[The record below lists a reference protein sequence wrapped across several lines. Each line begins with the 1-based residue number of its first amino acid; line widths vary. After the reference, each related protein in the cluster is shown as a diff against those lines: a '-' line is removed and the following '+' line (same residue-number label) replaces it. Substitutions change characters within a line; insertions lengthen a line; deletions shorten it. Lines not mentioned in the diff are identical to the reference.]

1 MDLTQLRMF
10 CLVADSGSMARAAEQ
25 LQRVPSNLTTRLRQ
39 LELELGTDL
48 FIREKQRLRLSPAGH
63 NFLGYARKILA
74 LSDEALTMS
83 HSGAP
88 GGQLV
93 LGTEEPAALLWLP
106 ELLAQFHSRFP
117 QVAISLKCAAGS
129 QLLDEVSH
137 GDLAAALVSCPIDN
151 EALHHCR
158 IVSDR
163 LVLITSR
170 QHPAVN
176 QAKDLDGAVIL
187 QAADA
192 SDYRSR
198 LTDWSRGQSTLSG
211 PWNTVNSLSTLVAS
225 VAGGTGAAFLPQS
238 VLNAIP
244 GGSQVQ
250 VHLLPETVADIAVEL
265 VWRRDAFGPN
275 VEALKKLMIKRFS

>member
-83 HSGAP
+83 HSGTP
-88 GGQLV
+88 GGQFL
-93 LGTEEPAALLWLP
+93 LGAEESAALLLLP
-106 ELLAQFHSRFP
+106 ELLAQFHHRFP
-117 QVAISLKCAAGS
+117 QVAITLKCADGA
-129 QLLDEVSH
+129 QLVDEVSH
-137 GDLAAALVSCPIDN
+137 GALAAALVSCPIDN
-151 EALHHCR
+151 DALHHCR

-163 LVLITSR
+163 LVLITSH
-170 QHPAVN
+170 QHPKVH
-176 QAKDLDGAVIL
+176 QAKDLAGAVIL

-198 LTDWSRGQSTLSG
+198 LSAWSRGQSTLSG
-211 PWNTVNSLSTLVAS
+211 PWITVNSLTTLLAS

-238 VLNAIP
+238 VLTALP
-244 GGSQVQ
+244 GGNQVQ
-250 VHLLPETVADIAVEL
+250 IHPLPDTVADISVEL

-275 VEALKKLMIKRFS
+275 VEALKKLMIERFS

>member
-83 HSGAP
+83 HSGTP
-88 GGQLV
+88 GGQFL
-93 LGTEEPAALLWLP
+93 LGTEEPAALLLP
-106 ELLAQFHSRFP
+106 ELLAQYHHRFP
-117 QVAISLKCAAGS
+117 QVAIALKCADGA
-129 QLLDEVSH
+129 QLVDEVSH
-137 GDLAAALVSCPIDN
+137 GALAAALVSCPINND
-151 EALHHCR
+151 ALHHCR

-170 QHPAVN
+170 QHPGVN
-176 QAKDLDGAVIL
+176 QAKDLAGTAIL

-198 LTDWSRGQSTLSG
+198 LSAWSRGQSTLSG
-211 PWNTVNSLSTLVAS
+211 AWTAVNSLTTLLAS
-225 VAGGTGAAFLPQS
+225 VAGGAGAAFVPQS
-238 VLNAIP
+238 VLAALP

-250 VHLLPETVADIAVEL
+250 AHALPDTDADIAVEL

-275 VEALKKLMIKRFS
+275 VEALKKLMIERFS